1 MVALLKLSKLQQQ
14 SPSLKSRIML
24 RILAFGLISA
34 TLSSAVIGFYL
45 NYFYS
50 FEFDETI
57 KILPIWKV
65 VIFYFLVAGTISML
79 SFYIERKWKNKGLFV
94 LNAVISFLAV
104 ASMGFPLKYTN
115 TEIDTTFLPIVAI
128 PCLFVLPL
136 IWMSF
141 QPIIYNK
148 K

>member
-1 MVALLKLSKLQQQ
+1 MTSALT
-14 SPSLKSRIML
+14 
-24 RILAFGLISA
+24 FGFIISA
-34 TLSSAVIGFYL
+34 LSSVVIGFFL

-65 VIFYFLVAGTISML
+65 VFVYFIGTVVLTIAA
-79 SFYIERKWKNKGLFV
+79 FFIEQRWQNKGLFA
-94 LNAVISFLAV
+94 LNALLSFVVV
-104 ASMGFPLKYTN
+104 AAMGFPLKYTN

-141 QPIIYNK
+141 KPLLFSKN
-148 K
+148 

>member
-1 MVALLKLSKLQQQ
+1 MK
-14 SPSLKSRIML
+14 R
-24 RILAFGLISA
+24 AFIFGVIIA
-34 TLSSAVIGFYL
+34 TLSSVVIGFFL

-50 FEFDETI
+50 FEFDQTI

-65 VIFYFLVAGTISML
+65 VLVYFLMAIALTITSL
-79 SFYIERKWKNKGLFV
+79 FIENKWHNKGLFT
-94 LNAVISFLAV
+94 LNALVSFTAV

-141 QPIIYNK
+141 QPILFQK

>member
-1 MVALLKLSKLQQQ
+1 
-14 SPSLKSRIML
+14 ML
-24 RILAFGLISA
+24 RTLTFGLLIA
-34 TLSSAVIGFYL
+34 VLSSAVIGFFL
-45 NYFYS
+45 NYFYA
-50 FEFDETI
+50 FEFDETS

-65 VIFYFLVAGTISML
+65 VLIYFLLVITFSFL
-79 SFYIERKWKNKGLFV
+79 SFVIESKWKNRGLFV
-94 LNAVISFLAV
+94 LNALISFLAV
-104 ASMGFPLKYTN
+104 ASMGVPLKYTN

-141 QPIIYNK
+141 QPLIFDK

>member
-1 MVALLKLSKLQQQ
+1 
-14 SPSLKSRIML
+14 ML
-24 RILAFGLISA
+24 RILTFGLISA
-34 TLSSAVIGFYL
+34 TLSSAVIGFFL

-50 FEFDETI
+50 FEFDETS

-65 VIFYFLVAGTISML
+65 VIFYFLVAGTISMF

-115 TEIDTTFLPIVAI
+115 TDIDTTFLPIVAI

-141 QPIIYNK
+141 QPIMYNK

>member
-1 MVALLKLSKLQQQ
+1 MTRALT
-14 SPSLKSRIML
+14 
-24 RILAFGLISA
+24 FGFIIA
-34 TLSSAVIGFYL
+34 TLSSVVIGFFL

-65 VIFYFLVAGTISML
+65 VLVYFIVAVALTIAAFFL
-79 SFYIERKWKNKGLFV
+79 EQKWQNKGLFA
-94 LNAVISFLAV
+94 LNALLSFVVV
-104 ASMGFPLKYTN
+104 AAMGFPLKYTN

-141 QPIIYNK
+141 QPLLFSK

>member
-1 MVALLKLSKLQQQ
+1 MK
-14 SPSLKSRIML
+14 R
-24 RILAFGLISA
+24 AFIFGIIIAS
-34 TLSSAVIGFYL
+34 LSSVVIGFFL

-50 FEFDETI
+50 FEFDQTI

-65 VIFYFLVAGTISML
+65 VLVYFLMAIELTITSI
-79 SFYIERKWKNKGLFV
+79 FIENKWHNKGLFT
-94 LNAVISFLAV
+94 LNALVSFTAV

-141 QPIIYNK
+141 QPILFQK

>member
-1 MVALLKLSKLQQQ
+1 
-14 SPSLKSRIML
+14 ML
-24 RILAFGLISA
+24 RTLTFGLLIA
-34 TLSSAVIGFYL
+34 ALSSAVIGFFL
-45 NYFYS
+45 NYFYA

-65 VIFYFLVAGTISML
+65 VLVYFLLALTFSFL
-79 SFYIERKWKNKGLFV
+79 SFVIESKWKNRGLFI
-94 LNAVISFLAV
+94 LNALISFLAV
-104 ASMGFPLKYTN
+104 ASMGAPLKYTN

-141 QPIIYNK
+141 QPLIFNK

>member
-1 MVALLKLSKLQQQ
+1 MIR
-14 SPSLKSRIML
+14 SLV
-24 RILAFGLISA
+24 FGLISA
-34 TLSSAVIGFYL
+34 TLSSVVIGFFL

-65 VIFYFLVAGTISML
+65 VLVYYLVAVALTIAS
-79 SFYIERKWKNKGLFV
+79 YWIEMKWQNKGLFA
-94 LNAVISFLAV
+94 LNSIISFIAV
-104 ASMGFPLKYTN
+104 ASMGVPLKYTN

-136 IWMSF
+136 ILMSF
-141 QPIIYNK
+141 QPLLFLK

>member
-1 MVALLKLSKLQQQ
+1 
-14 SPSLKSRIML
+14 ML
-24 RILAFGLISA
+24 RILAFGLIIA
-34 TLSSAVIGFYL
+34 TLSSAVIGFFL

-65 VIFYFLVAGTISML
+65 VLFYFLLACTFSVL
-79 SFYIERKWKNKGLFV
+79 SFYMERKWRNVGLFA
-94 LNAVISFLAV
+94 LNAMFSFLAV
-104 ASMGFPLKYTN
+104 ALMGVPLKYTN
-115 TEIDTTFLPIVAI
+115 SEIDTTFLPIVAI

-141 QPIIYNK
+141 QPIMYNK

>member
-1 MVALLKLSKLQQQ
+1 MK
-14 SPSLKSRIML
+14 
-24 RILAFGLISA
+24 RILIFGLIIA
-34 TLSSAVIGFYL
+34 TLSSSVIGFFL
-45 NYFYS
+45 NYFYA
-50 FEFDETI
+50 FEFDETV

-65 VIFYFLVAGTISML
+65 VCIYFFLAL
-79 SFYIERKWKNKGLFV
+79 SFSLLAYFVESKWNNRGLFV
-94 LNAVISFLAV
+94 INAVISFFAV

-141 QPIIYNK
+141 QPLIFNK

>member
-1 MVALLKLSKLQQQ
+1 
-14 SPSLKSRIML
+14 ML
-24 RILAFGLISA
+24 RTLTFGLLIA
-34 TLSSAVIGFYL
+34 VLSSAVIGFFL
-45 NYFYS
+45 NYFYA
-50 FEFDETI
+50 FEFDQTI

-65 VIFYFLVAGTISML
+65 VLCYFLLTLTFSIL
-79 SFYIERKWKNKGLFV
+79 SFLIENKWKNRGLFV
-94 LNAVISFLAV
+94 LNALISFLAV
-104 ASMGFPLKYTN
+104 ASMGVPLKYTN

-141 QPIIYNK
+141 QPLIFNK

>member
-1 MVALLKLSKLQQQ
+1 MIRALV
-14 SPSLKSRIML
+14 
-24 RILAFGLISA
+24 FGFISA
-34 TLSSAVIGFYL
+34 TLSSVVIGFFL

-65 VIFYFLVAGTISML
+65 VLVYFLVALILTIAS
-79 SFYIERKWKNKGLFV
+79 YWIEMKWQNKGLFA
-94 LNAVISFLAV
+94 LNSMVSFIAV
-104 ASMGFPLKYTN
+104 AAMGVPLKYTN

-136 IWMSF
+136 ILLSF
-141 QPIIYNK
+141 QPLLFLK

>member
-1 MVALLKLSKLQQQ
+1 MK
-14 SPSLKSRIML
+14 R
-24 RILAFGLISA
+24 AFIFGIIIAS
-34 TLSSAVIGFYL
+34 LSSVVIGFFL

-50 FEFDETI
+50 FEFDQTI

-65 VIFYFLVAGTISML
+65 VLVYFLMAIALTITSL
-79 SFYIERKWKNKGLFV
+79 FIENKWHNKGLFT
-94 LNAVISFLAV
+94 LNALVSFIAV
-104 ASMGFPLKYTN
+104 AAMGFPLKYTN

-141 QPIIYNK
+141 QPILFQK
-148 K
+148 

>member
-1 MVALLKLSKLQQQ
+1 MK
-14 SPSLKSRIML
+14 R
-24 RILAFGLISA
+24 AFIFGIIIAS
-34 TLSSAVIGFYL
+34 LSSVVIGFFL

-50 FEFDETI
+50 FEFDQTI

-65 VIFYFLVAGTISML
+65 VLVYFLMAIALTITSL
-79 SFYIERKWKNKGLFV
+79 FIENKWHNKGLFT
-94 LNAVISFLAV
+94 LNALVSFIAV
-104 ASMGFPLKYTN
+104 AAMGFPLKYTN

-141 QPIIYNK
+141 QPILFQK

>member
-1 MVALLKLSKLQQQ
+1 
-14 SPSLKSRIML
+14 ML
-24 RILAFGLISA
+24 RTLTFGLLIA
-34 TLSSAVIGFYL
+34 VLSSAVIGFFL
-45 NYFYS
+45 NYFYA
-50 FEFDETI
+50 FEFDETS

-65 VIFYFLVAGTISML
+65 VLIYFLLAITFSFL
-79 SFYIERKWKNKGLFV
+79 SFVIESKWKNRGLFV
-94 LNAVISFLAV
+94 LNALISFLAV
-104 ASMGFPLKYTN
+104 ASMGVPLKYTN

-141 QPIIYNK
+141 QPLIFDK

>member
-1 MVALLKLSKLQQQ
+1 MIRALTFGIVIA
-14 SPSLKSRIML
+14 SL
-24 RILAFGLISA
+24 A
-34 TLSSAVIGFYL
+34 SAVIGFFL

-50 FEFDETI
+50 FEFDQTI

-65 VIFYFLVAGTISML
+65 VLCYFIMAIVLTLCALFIVN
-79 SFYIERKWKNKGLFV
+79 KWQNKGLFV
-94 LNAVISFLAV
+94 FNALISFTSV

-141 QPIIYNK
+141 QPILFQK

>member
-1 MVALLKLSKLQQQ
+1 MEASLKPLKLQQQ
-14 SPSLKSRIML
+14 FQWLKNKIMKRTL
-24 RILAFGLISA
+24 VFGLIIAS
-34 TLSSAVIGFYL
+34 LSSAVIGFFL
-45 NYFYS
+45 NYFYA
-50 FEFDETI
+50 FEFDETV

-65 VIFYFLVAGTISML
+65 VFGYFLLALSL
-79 SFYIERKWKNKGLFV
+79 SFVAYFVESKWNNRGLFII
-94 LNAVISFLAV
+94 NAVISFFAV

-141 QPIIYNK
+141 QPIIFNK

>member
-1 MVALLKLSKLQQQ
+1 
-14 SPSLKSRIML
+14 ML

>member
-1 MVALLKLSKLQQQ
+1 MKRVLIF
-14 SPSLKSRIML
+14 SLI
-24 RILAFGLISA
+24 IA
-34 TLSSAVIGFYL
+34 TLSSSVIGFFL
-45 NYFYS
+45 NYFYA
-50 FEFDETI
+50 FEFDQTI

-65 VIFYFLVAGTISML
+65 VFVYFLLAL
-79 SFYIERKWKNKGLFV
+79 SFSLLAYFVESKWNNRGLFV
-94 LNAVISFLAV
+94 INAAISFFAV

-141 QPIIYNK
+141 QPIIFNK

>member
-1 MVALLKLSKLQQQ
+1 MSRAL
-14 SPSLKSRIML
+14 I
-24 RILAFGLISA
+24 FGLTSA
-34 TLSSAVIGFYL
+34 TLSSVVIGFFL

-50 FEFDETI
+50 FEFDETV

-65 VIFYFLVAGTISML
+65 VLVYYLVGIALTIA
-79 SFYIERKWKNKGLFV
+79 SFWIEKKWQNKGLFA
-94 LNAVISFLAV
+94 LNSLVSFIAV
-104 ASMGFPLKYTN
+104 ASMGVPLKYTN

-141 QPIIYNK
+141 QPILFQK

>member
-1 MVALLKLSKLQQQ
+1 
-14 SPSLKSRIML
+14 ML
-24 RILAFGLISA
+24 RTLTFGLLIA
-34 TLSSAVIGFYL
+34 VLSSAVIGFFL
-45 NYFYS
+45 NYFYA
-50 FEFDETI
+50 FEFDETS

-65 VIFYFLVAGTISML
+65 VLIYFLLAITFSFL
-79 SFYIERKWKNKGLFV
+79 SFVIECKWKNRGLFV
-94 LNAVISFLAV
+94 LNALISFLAV
-104 ASMGFPLKYTN
+104 ASMGVPLKYTN

-141 QPIIYNK
+141 QPLIFDK

>member
-1 MVALLKLSKLQQQ
+1 MIRALT
-14 SPSLKSRIML
+14 
-24 RILAFGLISA
+24 FGVIIA
-34 TLSSAVIGFYL
+34 TLSSVVIGFFL

-65 VIFYFLVAGTISML
+65 VLVYCIVAVALTIAAFFIEQKWQNQGLFALNALL
-79 SFYIERKWKNKGLFV
+79 SFV
-94 LNAVISFLAV
+94 VV
-104 ASMGFPLKYTN
+104 AAMGFPLKYTN

-141 QPIIYNK
+141 QPLLFSK

>member
-1 MVALLKLSKLQQQ
+1 MIRALT
-14 SPSLKSRIML
+14 
-24 RILAFGLISA
+24 FGFIIA
-34 TLSSAVIGFYL
+34 TLSSVVIGFFL
-45 NYFYS
+45 NYFYA
-50 FEFDETI
+50 FEFDETV

-65 VIFYFLVAGTISML
+65 VLVYFIVAMVLTIVAFFIEQKWQNQGLFALNALL
-79 SFYIERKWKNKGLFV
+79 SFFV
-94 LNAVISFLAV
+94 V
-104 ASMGFPLKYTN
+104 AAMGFPLKYTN

-141 QPIIYNK
+141 QPLLLSK

>member
-1 MVALLKLSKLQQQ
+1 MKRTL
-14 SPSLKSRIML
+14 I
-24 RILAFGLISA
+24 FGLIIAS
-34 TLSSAVIGFYL
+34 LSSAVIGFFL
-45 NYFYS
+45 NYFYA
-50 FEFDETI
+50 FEFDETV

-65 VIFYFLVAGTISML
+65 VFVYFLLAL
-79 SFYIERKWKNKGLFV
+79 SLSLLAYFVESKWKNRGLFV
-94 LNAVISFLAV
+94 INAVISFFAV
-104 ASMGFPLKYTN
+104 ASMGIPLKYTN

-141 QPIIYNK
+141 QPIIFNK

>member
-1 MVALLKLSKLQQQ
+1 
-14 SPSLKSRIML
+14 ML
-24 RILAFGLISA
+24 RTLTYGLLIA
-34 TLSSAVIGFYL
+34 VLSSAVIGFFL
-45 NYFYS
+45 NYFYA
-50 FEFDETI
+50 FEFDQTI

-65 VIFYFLVAGTISML
+65 VLGYFLLALTLSIL
-79 SFYIERKWKNKGLFV
+79 SFFIESKWQNRGLFV

-104 ASMGFPLKYTN
+104 ASMGVPLKYTN

-141 QPIIYNK
+141 QPLIFNK

>member
-1 MVALLKLSKLQQQ
+1 
-14 SPSLKSRIML
+14 ML
-24 RILAFGLISA
+24 RTLTFGLLIAAIS
-34 TLSSAVIGFYL
+34 TAVIGFFL
-45 NYFYS
+45 NYFYA

-65 VIFYFLVAGTISML
+65 VLIYFLLALTFSFL
-79 SFYIERKWKNKGLFV
+79 SFVIENKWKNRGLFV
-94 LNAVISFLAV
+94 LNALISFLAV
-104 ASMGFPLKYTN
+104 ASMGVPLKYTN

-141 QPIIYNK
+141 QPLIFNK

>member
-1 MVALLKLSKLQQQ
+1 M
-14 SPSLKSRIML
+14 SRVLI
-24 RILAFGLISA
+24 FGLISA
-34 TLSSAVIGFYL
+34 TLSSVVIGFFL

-50 FEFDETI
+50 FEFDETV
-57 KILPIWKV
+57 KVLPIWKV
-65 VIFYFLVAGTISML
+65 VLVYYLVGIALTIA
-79 SFYIERKWKNKGLFV
+79 SFWIEKKWQNNGLFA
-94 LNAVISFLAV
+94 LNALVSFTAV

-141 QPIIYNK
+141 QPILFQK

>member
-1 MVALLKLSKLQQQ
+1 
-14 SPSLKSRIML
+14 ML
-24 RILAFGLISA
+24 RTLTYGLLIA
-34 TLSSAVIGFYL
+34 VLSSAVIGFFL
-45 NYFYS
+45 NYFYA
-50 FEFDETI
+50 FEFDQNI

-65 VIFYFLVAGTISML
+65 VLGYFLLALTLSIL
-79 SFYIERKWKNKGLFV
+79 SFFIESKWQNRGLFV

-104 ASMGFPLKYTN
+104 ASMGVPLKYTN

-141 QPIIYNK
+141 QPLIFNK

>member
-1 MVALLKLSKLQQQ
+1 MK
-14 SPSLKSRIML
+14 R
-24 RILAFGLISA
+24 AFIFGIIIAS
-34 TLSSAVIGFYL
+34 LSSVVIGFFL

-50 FEFDETI
+50 FEFDQTI

-65 VIFYFLVAGTISML
+65 VLVYFLLAIALTISSL
-79 SFYIERKWKNKGLFV
+79 FIENKWHNKGLFT
-94 LNAVISFLAV
+94 LNALVSFIAV
-104 ASMGFPLKYTN
+104 AAMGFPLKYTN

-141 QPIIYNK
+141 QPILFQK